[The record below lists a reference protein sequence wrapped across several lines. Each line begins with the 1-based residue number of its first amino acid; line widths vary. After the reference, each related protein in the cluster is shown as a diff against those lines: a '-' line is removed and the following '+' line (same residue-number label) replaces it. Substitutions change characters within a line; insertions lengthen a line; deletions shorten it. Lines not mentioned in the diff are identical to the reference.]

1 MAAALFRARWTDVW
15 PAYREDEAANAA
27 FEAEMKKLSEQMA
40 AKLSA
45 ACAPKGDLE
54 RVFEGTVGTFSE
66 VDLAKARPLED
77 DLIETSDRQLR
88 QLGYEIVGDLVCS
101 RFPDV
106 IVRGYARADGDVWG
120 AYLCG
125 ILESSFEFVTLFERN
140 AGLTTT
146 FKPGPPDEPAKG
158 LFRSRHPKL
167 NFRML
172 KQLHAEH
179 EKRKAAL
186 SKKLGA
192 TKPAPADLV
201 AFARAV
207 DEGVSRQLG

>member
-1 MAAALFRARWTDVW
+1 MAIITRTVIDDELMTVVEVEDTEAR
-15 PAYREDEAANAA
+15 
-27 FEAEMKKLSEQMA
+27 
-40 AKLSA
+40 
-45 ACAPKGDLE
+45 
-54 RVFEGTVGTFSE
+54 TVST
-66 VDLAKARPLED
+66 
-77 DLIETSDRQLR
+77 
-88 QLGYEIVGDLVCS
+88 
-101 RFPDV
+101 
-106 IVRGYARADGDVWG
+106 
-120 AYLCG
+120 
-125 ILESSFEFVTLFERN
+125 
-140 AGLTTT
+140 TTT

-179 EKRKAAL
+179 EKRKVAL

-192 TKPAPADLV
+192 TKAAPADLV